1 MFADLLAQSGVTE
14 VLSLRSRVGFLA
26 FHGGSLE
33 QHTDLV
39 AREAAQR
46 SGASIYA
53 VIQPPNLRWH
63 IPSNRVDPNDSAA
76 LASFLDHV
84 EVAIA
89 VHGYGRAGMFTSLLL
104 GGTNR
109 ALADHVGAAL
119 RATLADYEI
128 VLDLGRIPA
137 ELRGQ
142 HPDNPVNRPRGGG
155 VQIELPPRVRGLGPF
170 WADHDPAVRPAPT
183 EALIVGLARAA
194 ETWDR

>member
-1 MFADLLAQSGVTE
+1 VVE
-14 VLSLRSRVGFLA
+14 ELSLRSRVGFLA

-39 AREAAQR
+39 AREAAER

-53 VIQPPNLRWH
+53 VIQPPDRRWH
-63 IPSNRVDPNDSAA
+63 IPSYRVDPNDSAA

-119 RATLADYEI
+119 RATLTGYEI
-128 VLDLGRIPA
+128 VLDLERIPA

-194 ETWDR
+194 ETWD